1 MLEAMLAQAEY
12 DAMSDQELLE
22 RANRFE
28 RDAGG
33 IAREPEL
40 LGEFTAEEAAAM
52 GAFFDDPS
60 EEAAFNALVARR
72 AGEASAA

>member
-1 MLEAMLAQAEY
+1 MLEAMPTQAEY
-12 DAMSDQELLE
+12 DAMSDRELLG

-28 RDAGG
+28 RDADGV
-33 IAREPEL
+33 ARGPEL
-40 LGEFTAEEAAAM
+40 LGEFTVEEAGAM
-52 GAFFDDPS
+52 GAFFDAPA